1 MEERSV
7 GKLPQHGRSL
17 GLHDLSGGTMSYVS
31 SGRSEGSCPLAVAK
45 GWNSMETT
53 LDVVY

>member
-7 GKLPQHGRSL
+7 GRLPQHGRSL
-17 GLHDLSGGTMSYVS
+17 GLHDLSGGTMSYVG